1 MIDTAIIRL
10 IAAAI
15 AAVLL
20 GYVCYIAAYTKHK
33 NDIKDE
39 MNKILLEG
47 SDLTDEEK
55 VRVEKTA
62 SWYFGYRLALIGLI
76 LAATAL
82 GWVAS
87 WAVGQEKELPMV
99 MDCAVAVIGALAGGL
114 ILDKYV
120 IHPAADG
127 RFFEKVE
134 DPLVEYFLQNGAF
147 PVKEVKLSRKEKK
160 ALEKIEIPE
169 KTEAPAAPETAPAED
184 LTSTEAVVLGMSFE
198 EKVKLLD
205 LIKKNL

>member
-1 MIDTAIIRL
+1 MIDIEIIRL
-10 IAAAI
+10 IAAGI

-39 MNKILLEG
+39 MNKIRLEG
-47 SDLTDEEK
+47 SDLTYKEK
-55 VRVEKTA
+55 VRVEKIS
-62 SWYFGYRLALIGLI
+62 SWYFGYRFALIGLI
-76 LAATAL
+76 LSAAAI

-87 WAVGQEKELPMV
+87 WAVGQEKELPIV
-99 MDCAVAVIGALAGGL
+99 MDCAVAVIGALTGGL

-134 DPLVEYFLQNGAF
+134 DPLVEYFLQNGTL
-147 PVKEVKLSRKEKK
+147 PVKEVRSKK
-160 ALEKIEIPE
+160 VSDPVSV
-169 KTEAPAAPETAPAED
+169 PAADPESIVT
-184 LTSTEAVVLGMSFE
+184 GMSFE
-198 EKVKLLD
+198 EKVRLLEI
-205 LIKKNL
+205 IKKNL